1 VIFCGGSSTG
11 ADEQGYGRAESVTVA
26 HTAKKLDL
34 VFLYL
39 LAPTPPV
46 AFLPAGKI
54 PVHVPGDEPETRRD
68 PVHQGDLGGTVG
80 FSRRRKT
87 EPHKRLRAFTTDKL
101 LPLI

>member
-1 VIFCGGSSTG
+1 MFPIGVVPV
-11 ADEQGYGRAESVTVA
+11 ADEHGYGRAQGVTEA

-34 VFLYL
+34 VFLNL

-46 AFLPAGKI
+46 TFLPAGKV